1 VQIAIY
7 IKASKSEEKPMPPK
21 TNRLQFVMR
30 ILPEIKHAAE
40 QAAEAQGRSLSSYI
54 EHLLREQLKREGYLK

>member
-1 VQIAIY
+1 
-7 IKASKSEEKPMPPK
+7 
-21 TNRLQFVMR
+21 MR
-30 ILPEIKHAAE
+30 ILPDIKTAAE